1 MIAKLKA
8 YNVSLDSCVLL
19 GSYLHN
25 RKQRT
30 KICNNIS
37 SWSFI
42 PKGVPQGS
50 IIGSLAF
57 NFFINDIFYIDL
69 KGNIF
74 NYADDSEVDFYDA
87 DPNVIKHNL
96 ENDAIQFMNWFK
108 QNGMKA
114 NPNKFQFII
123 LEPSYTSSENP
134 VPSYLC
140 VDNYEIKNEKHVK
153 ILGVTFDKKLN
164 FTKHINNICKKTG
177 KQVNILKQMS
187 SFLDYRGKVNI
198 HVSFIKSNFLYCS
211 NVWYFC
217 GILNLKKSIE
227 KRCLRFVS
235 NDYDNDYKTLLVTN
249 TFDGIQYVLFK
260 NLMQEVYKCVN
271 NINPDYLCDPVTVKV
286 LDYDFSD
293 HYKCVIPMAQTVK
306 HGQNNFVFYGS
317 SCWNK
322 LSPEVKSSNCIDQ
335 FKNRLTNEMVSQLI
349 VQVDG

>member
-30 KICNNIS
+30 KISNNIS

-50 IIGSLAF
+50 IIGPLAF

-74 NYADDSEVDFYDA
+74 NYADDSGVDFYDA
-87 DPNVIKHNL
+87 DPNVIKNNL
-96 ENDAIQFMNWFK
+96 ENDAIQLMNFFK

-164 FTKHINNICKKTG
+164 FTDHINNICKKTG
-177 KQVNILKQMS
+177 KQVNILKS

-198 HVSFIKSNFLYCS
+198 YVSFIKSNFLYCS

-217 GILNLKKSIE
+217 E
-227 KRCLRFVS
+227 
-235 NDYDNDYKTLLVTN
+235 
-249 TFDGIQYVLFK
+249 
-260 NLMQEVYKCVN
+260 
-271 NINPDYLCDPVTVKV
+271 
-286 LDYDFSD
+286 
-293 HYKCVIPMAQTVK
+293 
-306 HGQNNFVFYGS
+306 
-317 SCWNK
+317 
-322 LSPEVKSSNCIDQ
+322 
-335 FKNRLTNEMVSQLI
+335 
-349 VQVDG
+349 